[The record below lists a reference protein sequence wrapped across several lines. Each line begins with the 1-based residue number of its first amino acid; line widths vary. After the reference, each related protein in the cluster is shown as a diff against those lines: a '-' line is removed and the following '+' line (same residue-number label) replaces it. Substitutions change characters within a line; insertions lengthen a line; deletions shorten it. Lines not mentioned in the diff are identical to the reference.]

1 MVLKWRFLASLNT
14 NNRFWRKKS
23 CFFVVSSYL
32 REVFLL
38 SSDNTKRLEENLK
51 HLLAR
56 GDWSWMILGL
66 IILFRIFFDFIMPCW
81 KKDFWSSLGHAGTDI
96 GQLDCFEIKYN
107 QIKWK
112 SVKTNK
118 VSSPN
123 WSFATQSTRLLQT
136 TIITKKFGWSLTVR
150 NDRISL
156 YRMQSPAGQKAI
168 SFFN

>member
-23 CFFVVSSYL
+23 FFLSCLVIWE
-32 REVFLL
+32 RFFFFLL
-38 SSDNTKRLEENLK
+38 TIQKGLKRIWSICWLVAIEVEWYWDLLYFLE
-51 HLLAR
+51 
-56 GDWSWMILGL
+56 
-66 IILFRIFFDFIMPCW
+66 FFFDFIMPCW

-118 VSSPN
+118 VSRPN
-123 WSFATQSTRLLQT
+123 WSFATQSTRL
-136 TIITKKFGWSLTVR
+136 
-150 NDRISL
+150 
-156 YRMQSPAGQKAI
+156 
-168 SFFN
+168 